1 MIFKKYND
9 IIILINII
17 KIWHILIKCILLFYF
32 ILKLVKNILSYNIKI
47 IVEEFKIKI
56 QIIEIKNYN

>member
-1 MIFKKYND
+1 MIFKIYND

-56 QIIEIKNYN
+56 QIIETKNYN